1 MAAGQGKEHGMTID
15 RPTTLPPSW
24 AESLLRLILRP
35 EDRDSVSGDL
45 LEEYRESIVPALGA
59 KANRWYVRQVT
70 WYVLRATWAWGV
82 LVAAI
87 CLWRY
92 LLDTLAPLHY
102 TPGVIA
108 FRSAVMSWALIA
120 TFSGCGAWHA
130 WRTGHL
136 RAGVLLTLIAATLG
150 GYLGMAGTLV
160 SLAISHGP
168 ETMAAIEG
176 SGGLFEGFPGVPLLL
191 LIVAFITGTA
201 GALAGRAAAEIY
213 GWSRPNTKSA

>member
-1 MAAGQGKEHGMTID
+1 MTID

-24 AESLLRLILRP
+24 AESLLRLILTP

-45 LEEYRESIVPALGA
+45 LEEYRESIVPSLGGT
-59 KANRWYVRQVT
+59 ANRWYVRHVAR
-70 WYVLRATWAWGV
+70 YVLSATWAWAVVVG
-82 LVAAI
+82 AI

-92 LLDTLAPLHY
+92 LLDTLAPIHY
-102 TPGVIA
+102 TAGVIA
-108 FRSAVMSWALIA
+108 LRSAVMSWTLMA
-120 TFSGCGAWHA
+120 TFFGCGAWHA

-136 RAGVLLTLIAATLG
+136 RAGVLLTLIAAAMG

-160 SLAISHGP
+160 SLSISHGP

-191 LIVAFITGTA
+191 LIVAFISGTP
-201 GALAGRAAAEIY
+201 GALAGRAAAAIY

>member
-1 MAAGQGKEHGMTID
+1 MTAD
-15 RPTTLPPSW
+15 RPIIVPPEW
-24 AESLLRLILRP
+24 AESVLRLLLSSK
-35 EDRDSVSGDL
+35 DRESVSGDL

-59 KANRWYVRQVT
+59 GADRWYVRQVAR
-70 WYVLRATWAWGV
+70 YVLGATWAWAV

-87 CLWRY
+87 NLWRY
-92 LLDTLAPLHY
+92 LLDTLAPIHY

-136 RAGVLLTLIAATLG
+136 RAGVLLTLIVATIG
-150 GYLGMAGTLV
+150 GYLGMAATLFC
-160 SLAISHGP
+160 LAISHGP
-168 ETMAAIEG
+168 ETMAAIDG

-191 LIVAFITGTA
+191 LIAASITGTA
-201 GALAGRAAAEIY
+201 GAIAGRAAASIY
-213 GWSRPNTKSA
+213 GWSRPKTKSA

>member
-1 MAAGQGKEHGMTID
+1 MTID

-45 LEEYRESIVPALGA
+45 LEQYRESIVPVLGA
-59 KANRWYVRQVT
+59 TANRWYIRQVAS
-70 WYVLRATWAWGV
+70 YVLRATWAWGV

-87 CLWRY
+87 SVWRY
-92 LLDTLAPLHY
+92 LLDTLAPIHY

-108 FRSAVMSWALIA
+108 LRSAVMSWALIA

-130 WRTGHL
+130 WRTRHL
-136 RAGVLLTLIAATLG
+136 RAGVLLTLIAATFG

-160 SLAISHGP
+160 CLAISHSP
-168 ETMAAIEG
+168 ETLAAIEG
-176 SGGLFEGFPGVPLLL
+176 SGGLFEGFPGVPMLL
-191 LIVAFITGTA
+191 LIAAFITSTP
-201 GALAGRAAAEIY
+201 GAIAGRFAGTVY
-213 GWSRPNTKSA
+213 DWSSANTKSA

>member
-1 MAAGQGKEHGMTID
+1 MTID
-15 RPTTLPPSW
+15 RPTTLPPPW
-24 AESLLRLILRP
+24 AESLLRLMLRP

-59 KANRWYVRQVT
+59 KANRWYIRQVAR
-70 WYVLRATWAWGV
+70 YVLRVTWAWGV

-87 CLWRY
+87 SVWRY
-92 LLDTLAPLHY
+92 LLDTLAPIHY

-108 FRSAVMSWALIA
+108 LRSAVMSWALVA
-120 TFSGCGAWHA
+120 TFSCCGAWHA

-136 RAGVLLTLIAATLG
+136 RAGVLLTLIAATIG

-160 SLAISHGP
+160 CLGISHGP

-176 SGGLFEGFPGVPLLL
+176 SGGLFEGFPGVPALL
-191 LIVAFITGTA
+191 LIAAFITSTP
-201 GALAGRAAAEIY
+201 GAIAGRAAAALY
-213 GWSRPNTKSA
+213 GASRPKTNNA